1 MKLILNSDVK
11 SLGRKGDVV
20 DVAKGYA
27 RNYLLPKKLAVV
39 ANSSNLKFAEALRE
53 KREIQA
59 VANNELAESIKT
71 ALADAKIVISQ
82 NTTDEGTLYAAV
94 SNEQIVDAIKISSSD
109 NNFFPL
115 LKTVFSGDK
124 PVIISTGLSNNKE
137 IEDTLNYI
145 LSKCKNTNFK
155 NELALLHCVTAY
167 PVEHK
172 YANLKSIKTIKD
184 NFNVT
189 VGYSDHTLGIN
200 AAIASVALG
209 ARLIEKHFT
218 KDKSTL
224 QISRYL
230 YWRPRF
236 FFKQNF

>member
-27 RNYLLPKKLAVV
+27 RNYLLPKNLAVV

-94 SNEQIVDAIKISSSD
+94 SNEQIVDAIE
-109 NNFFPL
+109 
-115 LKTVFSGDK
+115 TFSGFRLEAEQINIENQ
-124 PVIISTGLSNNKE
+124 VKE
-137 IEDTLNYI
+137 IGLHSISIVLGPDAKFDT
-145 LSKCKNTNFK
+145 
-155 NELALLHCVTAY
+155 
-167 PVEHK
+167 
-172 YANLKSIKTIKD
+172 
-184 NFNVT
+184 
-189 VGYSDHTLGIN
+189 TLEI
-200 AAIASVALG
+200 IP
-209 ARLIEKHFT
+209 ET
-218 KDKSTL
+218 K
-224 QISRYL
+224 
-230 YWRPRF
+230 
-236 FFKQNF
+236 

>member
-94 SNEQIVDAIKISSSD
+94 NNEQIVDAIE
-109 NNFFPL
+109 
-115 LKTVFSGDK
+115 TFSGFRLEAEQID
-124 PVIISTGLSNNKE
+124 VENQVKE
-137 IEDTLNYI
+137 IGLHSISIVLGPDAKFETTLEI
-145 LSKCKNTNFK
+145 IP
-155 NELALLHCVTAY
+155 E
-167 PVEHK
+167 
-172 YANLKSIKTIKD
+172 
-184 NFNVT
+184 
-189 VGYSDHTLGIN
+189 
-200 AAIASVALG
+200 
-209 ARLIEKHFT
+209 T
-218 KDKSTL
+218 K
-224 QISRYL
+224 
-230 YWRPRF
+230 
-236 FFKQNF
+236 

>member
-94 SNEQIVDAIKISSSD
+94 SNEQIVDAIE
-109 NNFFPL
+109 
-115 LKTVFSGDK
+115 TFSGFRLEAEQID
-124 PVIISTGLSNNKE
+124 VENQVKE
-137 IEDTLNYI
+137 IGLHSISIVLGPDVKFETTLEI
-145 LSKCKNTNFK
+145 IP
-155 NELALLHCVTAY
+155 E
-167 PVEHK
+167 
-172 YANLKSIKTIKD
+172 
-184 NFNVT
+184 
-189 VGYSDHTLGIN
+189 
-200 AAIASVALG
+200 
-209 ARLIEKHFT
+209 T
-218 KDKSTL
+218 K
-224 QISRYL
+224 
-230 YWRPRF
+230 
-236 FFKQNF
+236 

>member
-53 KREIQA
+53 KREKQA

-94 SNEQIVDAIKISSSD
+94 SNEQIVDAIE
-109 NNFFPL
+109 
-115 LKTVFSGDK
+115 TFSGFRLEAEQID
-124 PVIISTGLSNNKE
+124 VENQVKE
-137 IEDTLNYI
+137 IGLHSIFIVLGPDAKFETTLEI
-145 LSKCKNTNFK
+145 IP
-155 NELALLHCVTAY
+155 E
-167 PVEHK
+167 
-172 YANLKSIKTIKD
+172 
-184 NFNVT
+184 
-189 VGYSDHTLGIN
+189 
-200 AAIASVALG
+200 
-209 ARLIEKHFT
+209 T
-218 KDKSTL
+218 K
-224 QISRYL
+224 
-230 YWRPRF
+230 
-236 FFKQNF
+236 

>member
-27 RNYLLPKKLAVV
+27 RNYLLPKNLAVV

-94 SNEQIVDAIKISSSD
+94 SNEQIVDAIE
-109 NNFFPL
+109 
-115 LKTVFSGDK
+115 TFSGFRLEDEQIDVK
-124 PVIISTGLSNNKE
+124 SQVKE
-137 IEDTLNYI
+137 IGLHSISIVLGPDAKFDT
-145 LSKCKNTNFK
+145 
-155 NELALLHCVTAY
+155 
-167 PVEHK
+167 
-172 YANLKSIKTIKD
+172 
-184 NFNVT
+184 
-189 VGYSDHTLGIN
+189 TLEI
-200 AAIASVALG
+200 IP
-209 ARLIEKHFT
+209 ET
-218 KDKSTL
+218 K
-224 QISRYL
+224 
-230 YWRPRF
+230 
-236 FFKQNF
+236 

>member
-1 MKLILNSDVK
+1 MNLILNSDVK

-94 SNEQIVDAIKISSSD
+94 SNEQIVDAIE
-109 NNFFPL
+109 
-115 LKTVFSGDK
+115 TFSGFRLEAEQID
-124 PVIISTGLSNNKE
+124 VENQVKE
-137 IEDTLNYI
+137 IGLHSISIVLGPDAKFETTLEI
-145 LSKCKNTNFK
+145 IP
-155 NELALLHCVTAY
+155 E
-167 PVEHK
+167 
-172 YANLKSIKTIKD
+172 
-184 NFNVT
+184 
-189 VGYSDHTLGIN
+189 
-200 AAIASVALG
+200 
-209 ARLIEKHFT
+209 T
-218 KDKSTL
+218 K
-224 QISRYL
+224 
-230 YWRPRF
+230 
-236 FFKQNF
+236 

>member
-94 SNEQIVDAIKISSSD
+94 SNEQIVDAIE
-109 NNFFPL
+109 
-115 LKTVFSGDK
+115 TFSGFRLEHEQID
-124 PVIISTGLSNNKE
+124 VESQVKE
-137 IEDTLNYI
+137 IGLHSISIVLGPDAKFETTLEI
-145 LSKCKNTNFK
+145 IP
-155 NELALLHCVTAY
+155 E
-167 PVEHK
+167 
-172 YANLKSIKTIKD
+172 
-184 NFNVT
+184 
-189 VGYSDHTLGIN
+189 
-200 AAIASVALG
+200 
-209 ARLIEKHFT
+209 T
-218 KDKSTL
+218 K
-224 QISRYL
+224 
-230 YWRPRF
+230 
-236 FFKQNF
+236 

>member
-94 SNEQIVDAIKISSSD
+94 SNEQIVDAIE
-109 NNFFPL
+109 
-115 LKTVFSGDK
+115 TFSGFRLEAEQID
-124 PVIISTGLSNNKE
+124 VENQVKE
-137 IEDTLNYI
+137 IGLHSIFIVLGTDT
-145 LSKCKNTNFK
+145 KCET
-155 NELALLHCVTAY
+155 
-167 PVEHK
+167 
-172 YANLKSIKTIKD
+172 
-184 NFNVT
+184 
-189 VGYSDHTLGIN
+189 TLEI
-200 AAIASVALG
+200 
-209 ARLIEKHFT
+209 RPET
-218 KDKSTL
+218 K
-224 QISRYL
+224 
-230 YWRPRF
+230 
-236 FFKQNF
+236 